1 MRPPI
6 SRPQTIAQSSITIA
20 RISTRSRSEFWRT
33 PSRGDRQPAHLEWG
47 KSSKPMSRIVLLA
60 TAASLLATSAPA
72 AAPQF
77 DTPAKYAY
85 LVDVSS
91 GATLY
96 EKNADA
102 RMPPASMAK
111 MMTTNV
117 AFELIDKGELPLNK
131 ICTVRPETW
140 AKWHG
145 PAAGSTMF
153 LSPNEQVS
161 VENLLHGIVTLSG
174 NDASVVL
181 AECIA
186 GTEQAFAGQMN
197 SLGKRIGLTNSHFGT
212 ANGWPDN
219 GVTYVSAR
227 DLATLA
233 RSEIENHYS
242 LYKKFYSQP
251 SFTWG
256 KTLGSNQDIT
266 QQNRNPILGKVP
278 GADGLKTGHTDE
290 AGYGFT
296 GSADQNGRRLIEV
309 VAGLPSWNARV
320 QESTRLIEW
329 GFNAWTAKPLF
340 QAGAKVGTAR
350 VQLGSSTE
358 VPLVAPRNLAVTV
371 PAGLAT
377 GATNM
382 KIRYQGPIAAPIA
395 KGQHVADLVIT
406 TSDTPP
412 QIVPLVA
419 GEDVGRAGFF
429 GRI

>member
-1 MRPPI
+1 
-6 SRPQTIAQSSITIA
+6 
-20 RISTRSRSEFWRT
+20 
-33 PSRGDRQPAHLEWG
+33 
-47 KSSKPMSRIVLLA
+47 MSRTILLA
-60 TAASLLATSAPA
+60 TAASVILASAAPA

-77 DTPAKYAY
+77 DTPANYAY
-85 LVDVSS
+85 LIDISS
-91 GATLY
+91 GAVLY
-96 EKNADA
+96 QKNADA

-111 MMTTNV
+111 MMTTDV
-117 AFELIDKGELPLNK
+117 AFELIDKGQLPLNK
-131 ICTVRPETW
+131 MCTVRPETW
-140 AKWHG
+140 QKWHG

-161 VENLLHGIVTLSG
+161 VENLLKGIVTLSG

-186 GTEQAFAGQMN
+186 GTEQAFTDQMN
-197 SLGKRIGLTNSHFGT
+197 ALGKRIGLTNSHFGT

-233 RSEIENHYS
+233 RWEIEHHYKLYKQFYS
-242 LYKKFYSQP
+242 LP

-256 KTLGSNQDIT
+256 KTPGSNQDIT

-320 QESTRLIEW
+320 QESTRLIQW
-329 GFNAWTAKPLF
+329 GFAAWQAKPLF
-340 QAGAKVGTAR
+340 QQGAKVGSAK
-350 VQLGSSTE
+350 VQLGSSSE
-358 VPLVAPRNLAVTV
+358 VPLVAPRNLAVTI

-377 GATNM
+377 GATSM
-382 KIRYQGPIAAPIA
+382 KIHYQGPLVAPIA
-395 KGQHVADLVIT
+395 KGQEVAQLIVT
-406 TSDTPP
+406 TGDTPP
-412 QIVPLVA
+412 QTVPLVA

-429 GRI
+429 GRIWLGLKSLFGMA